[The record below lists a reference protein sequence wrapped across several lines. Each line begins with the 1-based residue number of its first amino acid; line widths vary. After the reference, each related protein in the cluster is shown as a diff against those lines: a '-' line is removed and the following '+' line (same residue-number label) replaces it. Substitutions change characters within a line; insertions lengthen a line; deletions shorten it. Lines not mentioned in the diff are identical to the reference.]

1 MTGAPCKSG
10 TTPPPIPSQ
19 PALARAADWFAR
31 LLSGAASPQDERD
44 WQAWL
49 AASEEHRAAWASV
62 ERLRERLAP
71 IHTTPAPRLAAHA
84 WQQSRVKPRR
94 RALLAGL
101 GGLAA
106 GLGGLTGAGALGY
119 AVWRDAPVS
128 DWLHAW
134 RADHHTGTGEA
145 RDMLL
150 ADGSRVWLNA
160 ATSLNQRYQPDA
172 RWLTLL
178 RGEVYIETGADTRAF
193 YVETPHGRLH
203 ALGTR
208 FAVRLGEDGQ
218 TLLAVFEGA
227 VAIRTHAG
235 AVAIHAGAQA
245 TVTVTAGEQRRF
257 NADAISAPEAADPAR
272 EAWRR
277 GLLIARHIPLAEVVA
292 QLRPYQRGRLDLAPE
307 LAALSVFGSYPLTDP
322 DAALA
327 MLADVMPIR
336 ISRPFPGWVRIVP
349 AP

>member
-1 MTGAPCKSG
+1 MTRASCSP
-10 TTPPPIPSQ
+10 TAPSQ
-19 PALARAADWFAR
+19 QALARAADWFAL
-31 LLSGAASPQDERD
+31 LLSGAASQQDERD

-49 AASEEHRAAWASV
+49 AASQEHRAAWASV

-71 IHTTPAPRLAAHA
+71 IHATPAPRLVASA

-94 RALLAGL
+94 RVLLT
-101 GGLAA
+101 GLAA
-106 GLGGLTGAGALGY
+106 LTGAGALGY

-128 DWLHAW
+128 DWLQAW
-134 RADHHTGTGEA
+134 RADHHTGTGDV

-160 ATSLNQRYQPDA
+160 ASSLNQRYQPDA

-178 RGEVYIETGADTRAF
+178 RGEVYIETGADARPF
-193 YVETPHGRLH
+193 YVETQHGRLH

-208 FAVRLGEDGQ
+208 FAVRLGEDDQ

-227 VAIRTHAG
+227 VAIRS
-235 AVAIHAGAQA
+235 GAQA

-257 NADAISAPEAADPAR
+257 NATAISAPEPADPAR

-277 GLLIARHIPLAEVVA
+277 GLLIARHMPLAEVVA
-292 QLRPYQRGRLDLAPE
+292 QLRPYQRGRLDLAQA
-307 LAALSVFGSYPLTDP
+307 LAALPVFGSYPLTDP
-322 DAALA
+322 DAALT
-327 MLADVMPIR
+327 MLAEVMPIR
-336 ISRPFPGWVRIVP
+336 IRRPFPGWVRIVP